1 MFKRTINLDSNLDL
15 DLNYTVVI
23 LNTSL
28 DISFN
33 NRLNFGFFVT
43 DQQKNTIM
51 SKFYIDILE
60 QSDQIKFKNVKYN
73 WF

>member
-51 SKFYIDILE
+51 SKFYIDI
-60 QSDQIKFKNVKYN
+60 
-73 WF
+73 